1 MFKYLEFETALLNQ
15 LWNPDISRIKICNSL
30 SFHILVWRSEI
41 WNLRKKDKK
50 RLTSVEK
57 KFFRRTA
64 EYTLF
69 DNKRNDDILEELKA
83 EPVDEKLRRYKS
95 NWLRHVTKMNN
106 SRVPKIML
114 IYRPNGRR
122 RLGLPL
128 ERLLD
133 EPETGL
139 SRPDWYRMMR
149 NGDVNSDGGKQ
160 IYCTQSR
167 YNEK

>member
-1 MFKYLEFETALLNQ
+1 
-15 LWNPDISRIKICNSL
+15 
-30 SFHILVWRSEI
+30 
-41 WNLRKKDKK
+41 
-50 RLTSVEK
+50 
-57 KFFRRTA
+57 
-64 EYTLF
+64 
-69 DNKRNDDILEELKA
+69 
-83 EPVDEKLRRYKS
+83 
-95 NWLRHVTKMNN
+95 
-106 SRVPKIML
+106 ML